1 MSDVHANNFSEF
13 LILKKGEV
21 GGDNIKI
28 QQLGNSWN
36 KRENTLPSPSPLREL
51 DGAARGE
58 GQGVVRA
65 RARPPSVFLSLT
77 WHPYPPSMEE
87 QDLERRFELLSREL
101 RAMLAIEGKRWG
113 PRGWGPGQGRGG
125 VTPDPP
131 PPSPSDWLKTTAQQH
146 REQLLLEELVSL
158 VNQRDELVRDLDHKE
173 RM

>member
-1 MSDVHANNFSEF
+1 MSDAHANNFSAF

-36 KRENTLPSPSPLREL
+36 KRKHFALCPALRGNWTGMGGAGREWSEPRPSPPAL
-51 DGAARGE
+51 
-58 GQGVVRA
+58 GVSFLNLA
-65 RARPPSVFLSLT
+65 PP
-77 WHPYPPSMEE
+77 PPSMEE

-101 RAMLAIEGKRWG
+101 RAMLAIEGRRWN
-113 PRGWGPGQGRGG
+113 PRGWGPGQQGR

-131 PPSPSDWLKTTAQQH
+131 PPPPPSDWLKTTAQQH